1 MDESCLLKT
10 LSSPYIVNVEEIF
23 DWDNRLYV
31 FLDYMDGGSIDD
43 IIKRSHETYSVE
55 FIKYTLYMSAM
66 GIKALHDINVIHRD
80 IKSDNILCRPNGE
93 IKVADLGHSVYL
105 TEQDSYRKTRIG
117 TTNWMSPEIIL
128 GQMYSRPVDVWSFG
142 ALMHELAKGL
152 PPFREIH

>member
-23 DWDNRLYV
+23 EWGHRLFV
-31 FLDYMDGGSIDD
+31 FLDYMEGGSIDD
-43 IIKRSHETYSVE
+43 IIKHSHMDYSVE

-93 IKVADLGHSVYL
+93 IKVADLGVSVYL

-117 TTNWMSPEIIL
+117 TVNWMSPEIIL
-128 GQMYSRPVDVWSFG
+128 G
-142 ALMHELAKGL
+142 
-152 PPFREIH
+152 

>member
-1 MDESCLLKT
+1 M
-10 LSSPYIVNVEEIF
+10 
-23 DWDNRLYV
+23 YV

-43 IIKRSHETYSVE
+43 IIKHSHETYSVE